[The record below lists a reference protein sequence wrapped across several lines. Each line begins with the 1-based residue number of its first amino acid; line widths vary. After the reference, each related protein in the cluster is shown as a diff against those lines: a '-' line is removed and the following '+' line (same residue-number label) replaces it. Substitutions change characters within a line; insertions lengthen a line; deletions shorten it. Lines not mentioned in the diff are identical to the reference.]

1 MSIACC
7 MEQCF
12 FKLAIGLL
20 FYSLLCRSNIESMSS
35 KLLPK
40 WTLWQTTKKAPI
52 LTLKSES
59 EIYEQWFNL
68 KFVIVG
74 HVYLLNLNSIY
85 WYMISL
91 KLNLK
96 IYNYVSESIFLV
108 CQVIISRRSVQCGS
122 HLCDWKNAMWSSAA
136 AHVTG
141 RSHCQARI
149 IYFLV
154 VWTCNN
160 SLCCYLNM
168 SPGTMIFIAMWFWY
182 LLPCLE

>member
-1 MSIACC
+1 
-7 MEQCF
+7 
-12 FKLAIGLL
+12 
-20 FYSLLCRSNIESMSS
+20 MSS

-40 WTLWQTTKKAPI
+40 WTLWQTTKQAPI
-52 LTLKSES
+52 LTLRSVS
-59 EIYEQWFNL
+59 EIEQWFNL

-85 WYMISL
+85 WYIISL

-96 IYNYVSESIFLV
+96 IYIYVTESIFLV
-108 CQVIISRRSVQCGS
+108 CQVIISGRSVQCGS
-122 HLCDWKNAMWSSAA
+122 HLCHWKNAMWFAA
-136 AHVTG
+136 AHATG

-154 VWTCNN
+154 IWTCNN

-168 SPGTMIFIAMWFWY
+168 SPGPWY
-182 LLPCLE
+182 SLPCDFYIFYLASNNDTCSYSNINDDFVSFIVWTCYLHICIHVV